1 MTDNYKSSED
11 PQRAF
16 YLISACNIMR
26 DFPKTNALAA
36 SFIRELHAMNE
47 RQAERDAAEK
57 KQAETRVAP
66 PRINTDA
73 IRRGA

>member
-1 MTDNYKSSED
+1 MSDYKSSED

-26 DFPKTNALAA
+26 DFPKTTALAA
-36 SFIRELHAMNE
+36 SFIRELHEMNE
-47 RQAERDAAEK
+47 RQAERDAKEAEK
-57 KQAETRVAP
+57 PRTAP
-66 PRINTDA
+66 PAPRADIGA